1 MEIILSGNKKNLL
14 VIGHKGASAI
24 APENTLK
31 AFKKAIELKA
41 DYLEFDIHHT
51 SDKEIIIHHDEDTL
65 STTGVLKRIIDTSL
79 EELKKLD
86 VGEGEQIPTLRE
98 LIKITKGK
106 INLQPEI
113 KAPGLAHDLVN
124 ILRENNLVETSL
136 VSCFEVVELL
146 QIKEIEP
153 QLKLGYLIPKALTKF
168 QPIKQYIKRAVENQ
182 FYAIHPYHTAVNK
195 KLIEFSHERGLKINV
210 WTVNEEEIMKRL
222 IDLGVDGIF
231 TDDIA
236 LLNKLLGRT

>member
-1 MEIILSGNKKNLL
+1 LIAKEEDILA
-14 VIGHKGASAI
+14 IGHKGASAI

-31 AFKKAIELKA
+31 AFERAIELKA
-41 DYLEFDIHHT
+41 DFIEFDIHYT

-65 STTGVLKRIIDTSL
+65 STSGVFKRIKDTSL

-98 LIKITKGK
+98 LIKISKGK
-106 INLQPEI
+106 IKLQPEI

-168 QPIKQYIKRAVENQ
+168 QPIKHYIKRAVENQ

-210 WTVNEEEIMKRL
+210 WTINEEEIMKRL